1 MKIIN
6 IFLYII
12 RFFYSVFISFYR
24 WMILKFSQDYH
35 TLLKKKILDKKSF
48 FYNMHYFLII
58 KNFSVRAIFY
68 NMRGTILDHKYE
80 YYQIRLRH
88 FVGYYEARL
97 VELYSN
103 NFYKFK
109 KNISRQLNVKKQ
121 SRDIIVS
128 IIIPTYK
135 NRKKLYSCL
144 ASILEYNY
152 KYGFEIIVI
161 DDYNISHFQPHFI
174 GNSIKCIKNK
184 KNLGFIRSCN
194 LGAKNAIGKYLYF
207 LNDDTIIIGPET
219 INSLIDRA
227 ESDSDIGLVGSKVL
241 LGNSVLQEAGCLTFD
256 TGDCWQYG
264 KNDNQDAD
272 LYNYSC
278 EVDYCSGCSLLIK
291 KKLFDKIEFDEIYIP
306 AYYEDV
312 DLAFTVRDMG
322 YKVVYEPKSALIHME
337 GSSSGIANTAESV
350 KKYQYINKEKF
361 YKKWKISIKD
371 KIKKKE
377 ILNSKI
383 DRPVVLIIDDLVPD
397 ENRDAGSLL
406 PLFFIEYY
414 LKKNC
419 QIIFYA
425 INLNPKSKEVKN
437 LQTRGVFVIF
447 GKSNFEKYTNILRY
461 KIKHVIIFRINIL
474 NDLKDHL
481 QKITKKIFFHYVD
494 LHHLRLQRQYDLG
507 LYNNQEQINKFR
519 ILETEMVRSNFI
531 NITCSTEEDLYLKD
545 NFKLDNTM
553 YLPLYYP
560 NKFFLHEKN
569 SKKMDLNDTLKLVFI
584 GSYNHEPN
592 YDVANYFVKKILPFI
607 KKKIKVKLYLVGPD
621 QNRIKDLGKDDSVEI
636 TGKIEDLS
644 SLLPE
649 IDIAISPL
657 RYGAGNKGKILTYA
671 MFNMPVICSNISV
684 EGTIFKNNE
693 HCVICDPEENE
704 RFADMLLK
712 LFLDTQLK
720 QKISKNLYDTYESKY
735 SFDQGFKHLDADER
749 FNLAV

>member
-6 IFLYII
+6 IFLYIVKFPYNI
-12 RFFYSVFISFYR
+12 ILTWYRKYFFKKYSSSHYVIKKY
-24 WMILKFSQDYH
+24 
-35 TLLKKKILDKKSF
+35 LLNEKNFFFKIHK
-48 FYNMHYFLII
+48 FLII
-58 KNFSVRAIFY
+58 KNFSIRSILFSIKLNLLHFY
-68 NMRGTILDHKYE
+68 SAYINNIKKYSKYYAGGTLNYTKSN
-80 YYQIRLRH
+80 
-88 FVGYYEARL
+88 
-97 VELYSN
+97 LYK
-103 NFYKFK
+103 KFEVP
-109 KNISRQLNVKKQ
+109 VK
-121 SRDIIVS
+121 SGEIIVS

-135 NRKKLYSCL
+135 NRKKLFMCIE
-144 ASILEYNY
+144 SILRYNF
-152 KYGFEIIVI
+152 KYNFEIIVV
-161 DDYNISHFQPHFI
+161 DDYNLDIHKPYFI
-174 GNSIKCIKNK
+174 GKSIKCIKNK
-184 KNLGFIRSCN
+184 KNLGFIKSCN
-194 LGAKNAIGKYLYF
+194 LGAENAIGKYLYF
-207 LNDDTIIIGPET
+207 LNDDTIILNQNT
-219 INSLIDRA
+219 IDSLVDRV
-227 ESDSDIGLVGSKVL
+227 ESDSKIGLVGSKVL
-241 LGNSVLQEAGCLTFD
+241 LNHKNLQEAGCLTFN

-264 KNDNQDAD
+264 KNEDKDQD

-278 EVDYCSGCSLLIK
+278 EVDYCSGCSLLIP
-291 KKLFDKIEFDEIYIP
+291 KKLFDKIKFNEIYLP

-312 DLAFTVRDMG
+312 DLAFSVRSMG
-322 YKVVYEPKSALIHME
+322 YKVVYEPKSSLIHME
-337 GSSSGIANTAESV
+337 GSSTGTANTTEDV
-350 KKYQYINKEKF
+350 KKYQYINREKF

-397 ENRDAGSLL
+397 ENRDAGSFL

-419 QIIFYA
+419 QIIFYS
-425 INLNPKSKEVKN
+425 INLDPESKEVKN
-437 LQTRGVFVIF
+437 LQDRGVFVIY
-447 GKSNFEKYTNILRY
+447 GKSNFKKYTNILRY
-461 KIKHVIIFRINIL
+461 KIKHAIIFRINIL

-481 QKITKKIFFHYVD
+481 QKITENIFFHYVD
-494 LHHLRLQRQYDLG
+494 LHHLRLQRQYNLG
-507 LYNNQEQINKFR
+507 LYNDQEEINKFR
-519 ILETEMVRSNFI
+519 ILETEMVRDNFI
-531 NITCSTEEDLYLKD
+531 NITCSSEEELYLKN

-560 NKFFLHEKN
+560 KKSFLHEKN
-569 SKKMDLNDTLKLVFI
+569 LKKTDLNDTLKLVFI

-621 QNRIKDLGKDDSVEI
+621 QDRIKDLGNDDSVEI

-671 MFNMPVICSNISV
+671 MFNIPVICSNISV

-704 RFADMLLK
+704 RFADMLLQ
-712 LFLDTQLK
+712 LFLNTELK
-720 QKISKNLYDTYESKY
+720 QKISKNLYDVYESKY
-735 SFDQGFKHLDADER
+735 SFDQGFKYLDTDER
-749 FNLAV
+749 FNLAL